1 MDSRVLKAYLDHF
14 LPREVIGPV
23 VVVFSLEGVI
33 EGLFSA
39 YVPAAYTTLGWG
51 VVFLLAIVGIGYW
64 GSVDEPDVEELHER
78 LEEIEEERAE
88 SSLDT
93 SEDDDAGLQDGQ

>member
-1 MDSRVLKAYLDHF
+1 MDPRVLKAYLDHF

-39 YVPAAYTTLGWG
+39 YVPATYTTLGWAA
-51 VVFLLAIVGIGYW
+51 VFVLAIAGVGYW
-64 GSVDEPDVEELHER
+64 GSVDDPAVEELHER
-78 LEEIEEERAE
+78 LEAIEDEQ
-88 SSLDT
+88 STSLD
-93 SEDDDAGLQDGQ
+93 SGEDDDTRLQDGQ